1 MSEFSLKVF
10 CFFVVSRVSPIG
22 REGRL
27 PAQTR
32 LPQPTK
38 RARLWRVHKGRGGV
52 PRFKEVY

>member
-1 MSEFSLKVF
+1 MKVF
-10 CFFVVSRVSPIG
+10 CLFVVSRVSPW

-38 RARLWRVHKGRGGV
+38 RARLWRVRKGRGGV

>member
-1 MSEFSLKVF
+1 MKVF
-10 CFFVVSRVSPIG
+10 CLFVVSRVSPIG